1 MYHKLAY
8 IQEFVNPSDFLLSY
22 FMSKSIFGYVCF
34 ERLREILKIKI
45 QVESFKWLVV
55 PHVQLCDFGSLGKSK
70 VEISS
75 CRRANIVNRGDLITV
90 AV

>member
-1 MYHKLAY
+1 MFKTSS
-8 IQEFVNPSDFLLSY
+8 NPSDFLLSY
-22 FMSKSIFGYVCF
+22 FMSKFIFGYVYV

-55 PHVQLCDFGSLGKSK
+55 PQHVQLCDFGNLGKSK
-70 VEISS
+70 VEIPS
-75 CRRANIVNRGDLITV
+75 CRRANIVNRGDFITA